1 MSGHASS
8 NSVHRAR
15 PPAISR
21 SSFANSGQIGALC
34 ASDVSGEGKKDVL
47 QVCAGTIGSA
57 TQLFEGTDAPDS
69 AVRQQRETITDLF
82 GISELMNR
90 QEQRA
95 ATRCYAPQHGHHV
108 ARVCLRSKPSNGSS
122 ISRI

>member
-21 SSFANSGQIGALC
+21 SSFANSGQTGALR
-34 ASDVSGEGKKDVL
+34 AHDVSGEGKEDVL
-47 QVCAGTIGSA
+47 QIPARTVGPA
-57 TQLFEGTDAPDS
+57 TQLSERTDTSNS
-69 AVRQQRETITDLF
+69 AVCQQGETVADLF
-82 GISELMNR
+82 GISELMDR

-95 ATRCYAPQHGHHV
+95 AARCHSPQDTHHV
-108 ARVCLRSKPSNGSS
+108 
-122 ISRI
+122 